1 MALCVNSHVD
11 TGFGFINIRQQPVGR
26 IFGTGVCPDSPS
38 KTQDSDMINSLDIFH
53 DLRRL
58 YHKGFHIMNRD
69 TANKSVLLLL
79 VIFISAIFLSMIRS
93 FLMAIFLAGIF
104 SALARPLYKR
114 FERWYGG
121 RRALASLSTLFLI
134 VIVVILPL
142 GALMGIVTA
151 QAIKVGQTV
160 TPWVQEQIAQP
171 GAFDKLLNY
180 LPFYDK
186 LAPYSETIL
195 RKAGELIGTVSH
207 FLINSLSSATLGAVN
222 ILFMAFAMLY
232 TMFFFL
238 MDGDR
243 LLNKILYYLPLQDQD
258 ERRMLDKFTSV
269 TRATLKGTA
278 IIGILQGG
286 LAGIAFWVVGIP
298 SAVFWGTIMA
308 VLSIIPGIGT
318 ALVWGP
324 AVIILAAGGN
334 FLKAAGLG
342 IFCALIVGT
351 IDNLLRPI
359 LVGKD
364 TQMHELMIFFGTLGG
379 IIMFGIMG
387 MFIGPIVAAL
397 FVTIWEIYGVAF
409 KDILPQ
415 VGSVPTTPLAEK
427 DPNPKNQTDS
437 NHPA

>member
-1 MALCVNSHVD
+1 
-11 TGFGFINIRQQPVGR
+11 
-26 IFGTGVCPDSPS
+26 
-38 KTQDSDMINSLDIFH
+38 
-53 DLRRL
+53 
-58 YHKGFHIMNRD
+58 MNRD
-69 TANKSVLLLL
+69 TLNKSVLLLL
-79 VIFISAIFLSMIRS
+79 VVFISAIFLSMIRS

-121 RRALASLSTLFLI
+121 RRAPASLSTLVLI
-134 VIVVILPL
+134 VIVVILPI

-171 GAFDKLLNY
+171 GEFHQLLNS

-186 LAPYSETIL
+186 LAPYSEIIW
-195 RKAGELIGTVSH
+195 RKAGELIGTISH
-207 FLINSLSSATLGAVN
+207 FLISSLSAATMGAVN
-222 ILFMAFAMLY
+222 LLFMVFAMLY

-238 MDGDR
+238 MDGDK
-243 LLNKILYYLPLQDQD
+243 LVDKILYYLPLQDQD
-258 ERRMLDKFTSV
+258 EQRILEKFTSV

-278 IIGILQGG
+278 IIGVLQGC

-318 ALVWGP
+318 ALIWGP

-334 FLKAAGLG
+334 YLKAGGLG
-342 IFCALIVGT
+342 IFCALVIGS

-387 MFIGPIVAAL
+387 MIIGPIVAAL
-397 FVTIWEIYGVAF
+397 FITIWEIYGVAF
-409 KDILPQ
+409 NDILPQ
-415 VGSVPTTPLAEK
+415 VGSIQSAPQSKE
-427 DPNPKNQTDS
+427 DPKPADPKGNPKV
-437 NHPA
+437 A

>member
-1 MALCVNSHVD
+1 
-11 TGFGFINIRQQPVGR
+11 
-26 IFGTGVCPDSPS
+26 
-38 KTQDSDMINSLDIFH
+38 
-53 DLRRL
+53 
-58 YHKGFHIMNRD
+58 MNRD
-69 TANKSVLLLL
+69 TANKSALLLL
-79 VIFISAIFLSMIRS
+79 VLFISVVFLGMIRS

-121 RRALASLSTLFLI
+121 RRALASMSTLVVI
-134 VIVVILPL
+134 VIIVILPL

-171 GAFDKLLNY
+171 GEFQKLLSSLPFFDKI
-180 LPFYDK
+180 
-186 LAPYSETIL
+186 APYGETIW
-195 RKAGELIGTVSH
+195 RKAGELIGTISQ
-207 FLINSLSSATLGAVN
+207 FLIGSLSTATKGAVN
-222 ILFMAFAMLY
+222 FLFMAFALLY

-238 MDGDR
+238 MDGDK
-243 LLNKILYYLPLQDQD
+243 LIYKILYYLPMDDDD
-258 ERRMLDKFTSV
+258 EQRMLEKFTSV

-278 IIGILQGG
+278 VIGLLQGT
-286 LAGIAFWVVGIP
+286 LAGMAFWVVGIP
-298 SAVFWGTIMA
+298 SSVFWGTIMA

-318 ALVWGP
+318 ALVWVP

-334 FLKAAGLG
+334 YVKAGGLCL
-342 IFCALIVGT
+342 FCALVVGS
-351 IDNLLRPI
+351 IDNLLRPV

-387 MFIGPIVAAL
+387 MIIGPIVAAL

-409 KDILPQ
+409 KDILPK
-415 VGSVPTTPLAEK
+415 VGTAPTTILANK
-427 DPNPKNQTDS
+427 DPSPEDQADLNIS
-437 NHPA
+437 E

>member
-1 MALCVNSHVD
+1 
-11 TGFGFINIRQQPVGR
+11 
-26 IFGTGVCPDSPS
+26 
-38 KTQDSDMINSLDIFH
+38 
-53 DLRRL
+53 
-58 YHKGFHIMNRD
+58 MNRD
-69 TANKSVLLLL
+69 TINKSVLLLL
-79 VIFISAIFLSMIRS
+79 VVFISAIFLSMIRS

-114 FERWYGG
+114 LERWYGG
-121 RRALASLSTLFLI
+121 RRALASLSTLALI
-134 VIVVILPL
+134 VMVVILPL

-151 QAIKVGQTV
+151 QAIKVGQTA
-160 TPWVQEQIAQP
+160 TPWVQNQIAQP
-171 GAFDKLLNY
+171 GEFHELLNS

-186 LAPYSETIL
+186 LAPYSETIW
-195 RKAGELIGTVSH
+195 RKAGELIGTISH
-207 FLINSLSSATLGAVN
+207 FLISSLSRVTMSAVSL
-222 ILFMAFAMLY
+222 LFMTFAMLY

-238 MDGDR
+238 MDGDK
-243 LLNKILYYLPLQDQD
+243 LLHKILYYLPLQDRD
-258 ERRMLDKFTSV
+258 EQRMLQKFTSV

-278 IIGILQGG
+278 VIGILQGG

-318 ALVWGP
+318 ALIWGP

-334 FLKAAGLG
+334 FLKAGGLV
-342 IFCALIVGT
+342 IFCALVVGS

-387 MFIGPIVAAL
+387 MIIGPIVAAL
-397 FVTIWEIYGVAF
+397 FITIWEIYGVAF

-415 VGSVPTTPLAEK
+415 VGSVQSPSQLEK
-427 DPNPKNQTDS
+427 NPE
-437 NHPA
+437 PADHKSDCVGS

>member
-1 MALCVNSHVD
+1 
-11 TGFGFINIRQQPVGR
+11 
-26 IFGTGVCPDSPS
+26 
-38 KTQDSDMINSLDIFH
+38 
-53 DLRRL
+53 
-58 YHKGFHIMNRD
+58 
-69 TANKSVLLLL
+69 
-79 VIFISAIFLSMIRS
+79 MIRS

-121 RRALASLSTLFLI
+121 RRAPASLSTLALI

-142 GALMGIVTA
+142 GTLMGIVTA

-171 GAFDKLLNY
+171 GEFHQLLNS

-186 LAPYSETIL
+186 IAPYSETIW
-195 RKAGELIGTVSH
+195 RKAGELIGTISH
-207 FLINSLSSATLGAVN
+207 FLISSLSAATMGAVN
-222 ILFMAFAMLY
+222 LLFMVFAMLY

-238 MDGDR
+238 MDGDK
-243 LLNKILYYLPLQDQD
+243 LVHKILYYLPLQDQD
-258 ERRMLDKFTSV
+258 EQRILEKFTSV

-278 IIGILQGG
+278 IIGILQGCLG
-286 LAGIAFWVVGIP
+286 GIAFWVVGIP

-318 ALVWGP
+318 AVIWGP

-334 FLKAAGLG
+334 YLEAGGLG
-342 IFCALIVGT
+342 IFCALVVGS

-379 IIMFGIMG
+379 ILMFGIMG
-387 MFIGPIVAAL
+387 MIIGPIVAAL
-397 FVTIWEIYGVAF
+397 FITIWEIYGVAF
-409 KDILPQ
+409 NDILPQ
-415 VGSVPTTPLAEK
+415 VGSIQPAPQSKE
-427 DPNPKNQTDS
+427 DPKPADPKGNPKV
-437 NHPA
+437 A